1 MEKTPEVISVPMFF
15 SSKPNRNEFLK
26 CKSEAQRKNIARV
39 IKETPAIFRIIKSD
53 KKIVIVS
60 GRIEKE
66 ILNAGFAN
74 SNKHNNIK
82 SEKME

>member
-39 IKETPAIFRIIKSD
+39 IKETPVIFRIIKSD
-53 KKIVIVS
+53 TNFVIFS

-66 ILNAGFAN
+66 ILKVGFAN
-74 SNKHNNIK
+74 SNNHNNIK
-82 SEKME
+82 SEKMG